1 MITFDREVAFEDV
14 DAAGIVYF
22 ARLIGFAHGAM
33 ERLFDDVPGGY
44 RAIVTKR
51 GIGFPAVHVTT
62 DFRAPIRYGDTARIA
77 TTVRKLGTTSLEVH
91 FAMTRTSD
99 GEPIATATH
108 VHVCTTL
115 SKLTKLPFPADI
127 RQALARHVAVVG
139 VG

>member
-1 MITFDREVAFEDV
+1 VITFDREVAF

-33 ERLFDDVPGGY
+33 ERLFDEIPGGY

-62 DFRAPIRYGDTARIA
+62 DFLAPIRYGDTARIVA
-77 TTVRKLGTTSLEVH
+77 TVRKLGTTSLEIH

-99 GEPIATATH
+99 DEPIATTTH

-115 SKLTKLPFPADI
+115 ATMTKLPFPADI
-127 RQALARHVAVVG
+127 REVLERHLVR
-139 VG
+139 

>member
-1 MITFDREVAFEDV
+1 VITFDREVAFEDV

-22 ARLIGFAHGAM
+22 ARLIGFAHGAL

-44 RAIVTKR
+44 RAIIVKR

-62 DFRAPIRYGDTARIA
+62 DFLAPIRYGDTARIVA
-77 TTVRKLGTTSLEVH
+77 TVRKLGATSLHAH

-99 GEPIATATH
+99 GAAIASATH

-115 SKLTKLPFPADI
+115 ATLTKLPFPADL
-127 RQALARHVAVVG
+127 RAALEGHVVA
-139 VG
+139 